1 MRKKISLFLTAL
13 LLLVLIR
20 PPAVSA
26 VQPGDK
32 LVSFT
37 GKTMTGEK
45 MSLDEVIGKK
55 PVLLFFW
62 ATW

>member
-1 MRKKISLFLTAL
+1 MKKLSLMLAAM
-13 LLLVLIR
+13 LLVAPILSSG
-20 PPAVSA
+20 ASA
-26 VQPGDK
+26 VQLGEK

-37 GKTMTGEK
+37 GKTMTGK
-45 MSLDEVIGKK
+45 NISLDKVIGSK